1 MSAPERFD
9 VAVVG
14 GGPAGFAAALGAA
27 RAGARTLLLEREG
40 RLGGNATQALVHT
53 ICGLYRN
60 DEERAIPAHVGLPV
74 RVAAALERLGGA
86 GPPTAAGRVFYLPMQ
101 PAAFGAL
108 AHDCCERASG
118 LELRT
123 GTALTGLRL
132 GESPELVFVG
142 PQGESRAVAHSVVDA
157 SGDAAAAAL
166 AGADSEATPPARLQ
180 RASYIVRLD
189 GVTEAGLAGFARLQL
204 TAGVARAASRGEL
217 PAECASVVAREG
229 GCPGSLFLTLTLP
242 PLAGR
247 PFAPLDADYV
257 AEQST
262 HARTLAATIVDFLRA
277 TREGFA
283 AAGVADWPARIG
295 IRETRRALGRVVLER
310 DDVLEGR
317 RRDDEVAVSSWPIEL
332 WEDHRRARFEHPEGP
347 CSVPL
352 GALVSRSHPN
362 LGMAGRCLSAS
373 HEAHGALR
381 VIGTALATG
390 EAIGVAAALAADA
403 RSALADV
410 APGARARTHPR
421 RRREGAAVTVIDS
434 IRERARERPAADALV
449 VDGPEEAQRI
459 SLRRARRADG
469 RGRRAPR
476 RSRRAPRRSLRA
488 ARRAG
493 RGLRQH
499 GALDP
504 RRGRLPGADLER
516 LRRRHARALRG
527 AGGPAPAGASRRT
540 TTSRARRAPTSPP
553 WTAPATPRSAR
564 SSPPTCASPRAPR
577 ASARA

>member
-27 RAGARTLLLEREG
+27 RAGARTLLVERES
-40 RLGGNATQALVHT
+40 RLGGNAAQAFVHT

-60 DEERAIPAHVGLPV
+60 DEEHALPVHVGLPV

-86 GPPTAAGRVFYLPMQ
+86 GAPTRAGRVFYLPMQ
-101 PAAFGAL
+101 PAAFAAL
-108 AHDCCERASG
+108 AQDCCERTSA
-118 LELRT
+118 LELRL
-123 GTALTGLRL
+123 GTTLTGLRL
-132 GESPELVFVG
+132 AESAELACTGPRGESH
-142 PQGESRAVAHSVVDA
+142 AVAHAVVDA
-157 SGDAAAAAL
+157 SGDASAAAF
-166 AGADSEATPPARLQ
+166 AGADTETTSPERLQ

-189 GVTEAGLAGFARLQL
+189 GVAEAGLAGFARLQL

-217 PAECASVVAREG
+217 PAECASVVVREG
-229 GCPGSLFLTLTLP
+229 GKAGSLFLTLTLP

-247 PFAPLDADYV
+247 VFAPLDADYV
-257 AEQST
+257 AVLSA
-262 HARTLAATIVDFLRA
+262 HARMLAAALVDFLRA

-283 AAGVADWPARIG
+283 AARVAEWPARVG

-310 DDVLEGR
+310 DDVLAGR

-352 GALVSRSHPN
+352 GALVSRSHPQ

-403 RSALADV
+403 RGALADV
-410 APGARARTHPR
+410 APARVRAR
-421 RRREGAAVTVIDS
+421 
-434 IRERARERPAADALV
+434 IRDDA
-449 VDGPEEAQRI
+449 EKT
-459 SLRRARRADG
+459 
-469 RGRRAPR
+469 
-476 RSRRAPRRSLRA
+476 
-488 ARRAG
+488 
-493 RGLRQH
+493 
-499 GALDP
+499 
-504 RRGRLPGADLER
+504 LP
-516 LRRRHARALRG
+516 
-527 AGGPAPAGASRRT
+527 
-540 TTSRARRAPTSPP
+540 
-553 WTAPATPRSAR
+553 
-564 SSPPTCASPRAPR
+564 
-577 ASARA
+577 